1 MPSEDPQPSFSPSLV
16 FIETTRACDY
26 SCRHCRASSTKT
38 RPSDELSLLEIMDLI
53 DQLENLWPYRPEII
67 FTGGN
72 ALLRPDLK
80 DVISYAARKKFPFSL
95 SPSASE
101 RLNDE
106 VLSFL
111 KSRGVKSISL
121 SLDGVSDGTHDW
133 IRNREGSFQQTLA
146 LFQRVKKHGIALQI
160 NTTVMKMNILEL
172 PSIASIVKD
181 SGAKAWEIFFLIT
194 TGRAEFLSEVSPED
208 YMGINLWLSGLWE
221 YGLNVRTV
229 ESPVF
234 RVIDTINEKIP
245 GGIGGE
251 AYRILQESTIS
262 LLDEEAVT
270 RYLPGKE
277 RQKKRFGGT
286 LFFSSN
292 GEVYPSG
299 LFNLKLGQI
308 RDEPVEKI
316 VGRSIDFLIPARSG
330 RLKGKCGSCE
340 FSTICGGS
348 RARSLAH
355 FGDPLE
361 EDPLC
366 TYHWKYSHRG
376 VLNAIH

>member
-1 MPSEDPQPSFSPSLV
+1 MLGYHLIIRFPILFTMPSEDPQPSFSPSLV

-80 DVISYAARKKFPFSL
+80 DVISYAVRKRFPFSL

-181 SGAKAWEIFFLIT
+181 SVAKAWEIFFLIT
-194 TGRAEFLSEVSPED
+194 T
-208 YMGINLWLSGLWE
+208 
-221 YGLNVRTV
+221 
-229 ESPVF
+229 
-234 RVIDTINEKIP
+234 
-245 GGIGGE
+245 
-251 AYRILQESTIS
+251 
-262 LLDEEAVT
+262 
-270 RYLPGKE
+270 
-277 RQKKRFGGT
+277 
-286 LFFSSN
+286 
-292 GEVYPSG
+292 
-299 LFNLKLGQI
+299 
-308 RDEPVEKI
+308 
-316 VGRSIDFLIPARSG
+316 
-330 RLKGKCGSCE
+330 
-340 FSTICGGS
+340 
-348 RARSLAH
+348 
-355 FGDPLE
+355 
-361 EDPLC
+361 
-366 TYHWKYSHRG
+366 
-376 VLNAIH
+376 